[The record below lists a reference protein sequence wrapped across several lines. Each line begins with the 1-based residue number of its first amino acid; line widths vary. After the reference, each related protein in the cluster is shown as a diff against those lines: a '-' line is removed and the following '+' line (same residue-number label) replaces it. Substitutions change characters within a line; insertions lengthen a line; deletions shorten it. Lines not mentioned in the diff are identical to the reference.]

1 MVSESQADSL
11 ISSQPKHFIPSPES
25 ASVQKALRVGIK
37 SLRPKEGRG
46 LLGPGEFEPP
56 ESHHRLKIRLKLG

>member
-1 MVSESQADSL
+1 MVSESQADNL

-37 SLRPKEGRG
+37 SLRPKEVAGAFWDLVG
-46 LLGPGEFEPP
+46 
-56 ESHHRLKIRLKLG
+56 SNHLKATTVED